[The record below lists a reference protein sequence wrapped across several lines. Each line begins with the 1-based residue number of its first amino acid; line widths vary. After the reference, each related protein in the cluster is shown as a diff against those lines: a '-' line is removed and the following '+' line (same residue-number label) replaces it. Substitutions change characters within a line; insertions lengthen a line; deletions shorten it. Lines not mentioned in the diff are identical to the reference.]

1 MKRLFALLITIIMV
15 ASLAACGT
23 NNSNTNG
30 SNSTNPPASSTGD
43 NQQSGNGSGNES
55 GNGNTSQGGNN
66 AEAAKLTGKMNIINL
81 DDRDPSVL
89 RGVIIK
95 GLSVGTSDGF
105 NGRESSLTDVRCIFE
120 LNEWVEFYPDTDATY
135 GLRVW
140 ILKHRDDQE
149 YYNTAKFSDLD
160 PNFASY
166 CDLHYP
172 EDEENPDER
181 YWGSFYLH
189 PEECEPGYY
198 DFVFTYEGKAIATL
212 LTRFYNE
219 NELSVKS
226 DAELEALINNERIAA
241 GGSADGISG
250 NGAPSDNTDNGNLPE
265 ETNENVGSEI
275 PENVFYAFQDAVGSD
290 GDTWPTAEMW
300 ASIGL
305 PALDYTESGENVLLM
320 IANDSL
326 SVTGYADNETL
337 ADTLKDL
344 AAMLTDAGLAVD
356 TVNTLTGGEQHVA
369 DYEYNGIPLQIRIG
383 SNATAQINIFVSV
396 NQY

>member
-23 NNSNTNG
+23 NNSNTNEN
-30 SNSTNPPASSTGD
+30 NSSAN
-43 NQQSGNGSGNES
+43 GNES
-55 GNGNTSQGGNN
+55 GGTVDNNSNTNENNSSANGNESGGTVEN
-66 AEAAKLTGKMNIINL
+66 AMIPGTLNFIEL

-89 RGVIIK
+89 RGVTIK
-95 GLSVGTSDGF
+95 GNCAGTADGF
-105 NGRESSLTDVRCIFE
+105 NGKESSLTDVRCIFE
-120 LNEWVEFYPDTDATY
+120 LNEWVYFYPDTDATY

-149 YYNTAKFSDLD
+149 YYNKAKFSDLD
-160 PNFASY
+160 PNFANY

-172 EDEENPDER
+172 EDADNPDQTE
-181 YWGSFYLH
+181 WGSFYLH
-189 PEECEPGYY
+189 KEECEPGYY

-212 LTRFYNE
+212 LTRFYKE
-219 NELSVKS
+219 DELTVKS
-226 DAELEALINNERIAA
+226 DAELEDLIESERADSGENANGNGNGNGNNN
-241 GGSADGISG
+241 DISG
-250 NGAPSDNTDNGNLPE
+250 GE
-265 ETNENVGSEI
+265 EI
-275 PENVFYAFQDAVGSD
+275 PENVFYAFQAAVGSD

-337 ADTLKDL
+337 ADTLNDL
-344 AAMLTDAGLAVD
+344 ADMLTDAGLEVD
-356 TVNTLTGGEQHVA
+356 TVNTLTGGKQYVA
-369 DYEYNGIPLQIRIG
+369 DYEYNGISLQIRIG

>member
-30 SNSTNPPASSTGD
+30 NNSTNPPASSTGD
-43 NQQSGNGSGNES
+43 NQPSGNGSGN
-55 GNGNTSQGGNN
+55 GNTTQSGNN

-89 RGVIIK
+89 RGVTIK
-95 GLSVGTSDGF
+95 GNQAGTTDGF
-105 NGRESSLTDVRCIFE
+105 NGKESSLTDVRCIFE
-120 LNEWVEFYPDTDATY
+120 LNEWVSFYPDTDATY
-135 GLRVW
+135 GLRIW

-160 PNFASY
+160 PNFANY

-172 EDEENPDER
+172 EDAENPDKTE
-181 YWGSFYLH
+181 WGSFYLH

-219 NELSVKS
+219 NELAVKS

-241 GGSADGISG
+241 GGSVNVNGNGNGNDNDISG
-250 NGAPSDNTDNGNLPE
+250 GG
-265 ETNENVGSEI
+265 EI

-320 IANDSL
+320 ITNDSL

>member
-30 SNSTNPPASSTGD
+30 NNSTNPPASSTGD
-43 NQQSGNGSGNES
+43 NQQSGNES
-55 GNGNTSQGGNN
+55 GNGNTTQSGNN

-89 RGVIIK
+89 RGVVIK
-95 GLSVGTSDGF
+95 GNHAGGYDGI
-105 NGRESSLTDVRCIFE
+105 NGKESSLTDVRCIFE
-120 LNEWVEFYPDTDATY
+120 LNEWVYFYPDTDAMY

-160 PNFASY
+160 PNFANY

-172 EDEENPDER
+172 EDVDNPDEWE
-181 YWGSFYLH
+181 WGSFYLNK
-189 PEECEPGYY
+189 EECEPGYY

-219 NELSVKS
+219 NELTVKS
-226 DAELEALINNERIAA
+226 DAELEDLIESERTDA
-241 GGSADGISG
+241 GESANVNGNGNGNGISSG
-250 NGAPSDNTDNGNLPE
+250 G
-265 ETNENVGSEI
+265 EI

-290 GDTWPTAEMW
+290 GDTWPTEEMW

-305 PALDYTESGENVLLM
+305 PALDYAESGENVLLM

>member
-30 SNSTNPPASSTGD
+30 NNSTNPPASSTGD
-43 NQQSGNGSGNES
+43 NQQSGNES
-55 GNGNTSQGGNN
+55 GNGNTTQSGNN

-89 RGVIIK
+89 RGVVIK
-95 GLSVGTSDGF
+95 GNHAGSYDGI
-105 NGRESSLTDVRCIFE
+105 NGKESSLTDVRCIFE
-120 LNEWVEFYPDTDATY
+120 LNEWVYFYPDTDATY
-135 GLRVW
+135 GLRIW

-149 YYNTAKFSDLD
+149 YYNKAKFSDLD
-160 PNFASY
+160 PNFVNY

-172 EDEENPDER
+172 EDAENPDETE
-181 YWGSFYLH
+181 WGSFYLN

-219 NELSVKS
+219 NELTVKS

-241 GGSADGISG
+241 GGSVNVNGNGNGNDNDISG
-250 NGAPSDNTDNGNLPE
+250 GG
-265 ETNENVGSEI
+265 EI

-320 IANDSL
+320 ITNDSL

>member
-30 SNSTNPPASSTGD
+30 NNSTNPPASSTGD
-43 NQQSGNGSGNES
+43 NQQSGNES
-55 GNGNTSQGGNN
+55 GNGNTTQSGNN
-66 AEAAKLTGKMNIINL
+66 AEAAKLTGKMNIIDL

-95 GLSVGTSDGF
+95 GNCAGTADGF
-105 NGRESSLTDVRCIFE
+105 NGKESSLTDVRCIFE
-120 LNEWVEFYPDTDATY
+120 LNEWVSFYPDTDATY

-160 PNFASY
+160 PNFANY

-172 EDEENPDER
+172 EDADNPDETE
-181 YWGSFYLH
+181 WGSFYLNK
-189 PEECEPGYY
+189 EECEPGYY

-219 NELSVKS
+219 NELTVKS
-226 DAELEALINNERIAA
+226 DAELMEIMNGERNVS
-241 GGSADGISG
+241 GGSTDAGESANVNGNGNGNGISG
-250 NGAPSDNTDNGNLPE
+250 GG
-265 ETNENVGSEI
+265 EI

-320 IANDSL
+320 ITNDSL

-356 TVNTLTGGEQHVA
+356 SVNTLTGGEQQVA

>member
-30 SNSTNPPASSTGD
+30 NNSTNPPASSTGD
-43 NQQSGNGSGNES
+43 NQQSGNES
-55 GNGNTSQGGNN
+55 GNGNTTQSGNN

-89 RGVIIK
+89 RGVTIK
-95 GLSVGTSDGF
+95 GNHAGSYDGI
-105 NGRESSLTDVRCIFE
+105 NGKESSLTDVRCIFE
-120 LNEWVEFYPDTDATY
+120 LNEWVYFYPDTDATY

-160 PNFASY
+160 PNFVNY

-172 EDEENPDER
+172 EDAENPDEME
-181 YWGSFYLH
+181 WGSFYLNK
-189 PEECEPGYY
+189 EECEPGYY

-219 NELSVKS
+219 NELTVKS
-226 DAELEALINNERIAA
+226 DAELEDLIESERTDA
-241 GGSADGISG
+241 GESANVNGNGNGNGISSG
-250 NGAPSDNTDNGNLPE
+250 G
-265 ETNENVGSEI
+265 EI

-290 GDTWPTAEMW
+290 GDTWPTEEMW

-305 PALDYTESGENVLLM
+305 PALDYAESGENVLLM

-369 DYEYNGIPLQIRIG
+369 DYDYNGIPLQIRIG